1 MNSCPFSSRYSA
13 KRLIGYFHPILQLN
27 NMNTLSKKLRLL
39 LFAILT
45 CSGISIA
52 SASNYPQKPITLIVP
67 FAPGGGTDSIARD
80 LSKTLSEKLGQPV
93 LVDNRGGG
101 GGSIGASMGS
111 KANPDGYTLLFVTST
126 FVTHAATDESA
137 GYNIERDFSPVAM
150 IGRGPLL
157 IVNNKSLPVKT
168 LSELI
173 QFSNQTKDINYC
185 SAGLGSINH
194 LSGELFKQKTGAN
207 LTHIPYKGSGPATID
222 LLAGR
227 VQVFFATIPTI
238 LPYVETDRV
247 NVLAITSEKRSPL
260 FPNVPTAGE
269 SGVSGF
275 NLSAWWG
282 IVAPAGTPKDI
293 VGKLNE
299 AINYAASKDPLKARL
314 AKEGAQA
321 YKISPAEFQKMLNSE
336 LRLWQSVVKSANL
349 KIE

>member
-1 MNSCPFSSRYSA
+1 MRINNKQF
-13 KRLIGYFHPILQLN
+13 KRLF
-27 NMNTLSKKLRLL
+27 LSI
-39 LFAILT
+39 FCFTGIAIAN
-45 CSGISIA
+45 A
-52 SASNYPQKPITLIVP
+52 SSYPQKPITLIVP

-80 LSKTLSEKLGQPV
+80 LSKTLSEKLGQAV
-93 LVDNRGGG
+93 VIDNRGGG
-101 GGSIGASMGS
+101 GGSIGAAMGS
-111 KANPDGYTLLFVTST
+111 KATPDGYTLLFVTST

-137 GYNIERDFSPVAM
+137 GYSIEKDFSPVAM

-157 IVNNKSLPVKT
+157 VVSNKSLPVKT

-173 QFSNQTKDINYC
+173 QFSNQTQDLNYC

-194 LSGELFKQKTGAN
+194 LSGELFKQKTGAK

-260 FPNVPTAGE
+260 FPGIPTTAEAGVP
-269 SGVSGF
+269 GF
-275 NLSAWWG
+275 NLSTWWG
-282 IVAPAGTPKDI
+282 IVAPAGTPQDI
-293 VGKLNE
+293 VKKLNE
-299 AINYAASKDPLKARL
+299 SINYAASKDPLKARL

-321 YKISPAEFQKMLNSE
+321 YKITPGEFQKMLNNE
-336 LRLWQSVVKSANL
+336 LKLWQSVVKSANL

>member
-1 MNSCPFSSRYSA
+1 MGA
-13 KRLIGYFHPILQLN
+13 
-27 NMNTLSKKLRLL
+27 
-39 LFAILT
+39 
-45 CSGISIA
+45 SIA
-52 SASNYPQKPITLIVP
+52 SANAASFPQKPITLIVP

-80 LSKTLSEKLGQPV
+80 LSKTLSEKLGQSV
-93 LVDNRGGG
+93 VVDNRGGG

-111 KANPDGYTLLFVTST
+111 KAAPDGYTLLFVTST

-137 GYNIERDFSPVAM
+137 GYNIEKDYAPVAM

-157 IVNNKSLPVKT
+157 VVSNKSVPVKT

-173 QFSNQTKDINYC
+173 QFSNQTRDINYC

-260 FPNVPTAGE
+260 FPNVPTAAE
-269 SGVSGF
+269 AGVPGF
-275 NLSAWWG
+275 NLSTWWG
-282 IVAPAGTPKDI
+282 IVAPAGTPQTI
-293 VGKLNE
+293 VKKLNE
-299 AINYAASKDPLKARL
+299 SINDAASKDPLKSRL

-321 YKISPAEFQKMLNSE
+321 YKVTPAEFQKILSSE
-336 LRLWQSVVKSANL
+336 LKLWQSVVKSANI
-349 KIE
+349 KID

>member
-1 MNSCPFSSRYSA
+1 MNN
-13 KRLIGYFHPILQLN
+13 Q
-27 NMNTLSKKLRLL
+27 SKKLKHLL
-39 LFAILT
+39 LSILVAVSVT
-45 CSGISIA
+45 PAWAA
-52 SASNYPQKPITLIVP
+52 SFPQKPITLIVP

-80 LSKTLSEKLGQPV
+80 LSKTLSENLGQPV
-93 LVDNRGGG
+93 VVENRGGG

-111 KANPDGYTLLFVTST
+111 KATPDGYTLLFVTST

-137 GYNIERDFSPVAM
+137 GYNIEKDYSPVAM

-157 IVNNKSLPVKT
+157 VVSNKSVPVKT

-173 QFSNQTKDINYC
+173 QFSNQTRDVNYC

-260 FPNVPTAGE
+260 FPNVPTAAE
-269 SGVSGF
+269 AGVPGF
-275 NLSAWWG
+275 NLSTWWG
-282 IVAPAGTPKDI
+282 IVAPAGTPQAI
-293 VGKLNE
+293 VKKLNE
-299 AINYAASKDPLKARL
+299 AINDAASKDPLKSRL

-321 YKISPAEFQKMLNSE
+321 YKVAPAEFQRILNNE
-336 LRLWQSVVKSANL
+336 LKLWQSVVKSANI
-349 KIE
+349 KID

>member
-1 MNSCPFSSRYSA
+1 MNN
-13 KRLIGYFHPILQLN
+13 Q
-27 NMNTLSKKLRLL
+27 SKKLKHLL
-39 LFAILT
+39 LSILVAVSVT
-45 CSGISIA
+45 PAWAA
-52 SASNYPQKPITLIVP
+52 SFPQKPITLIVP

-80 LSKTLSEKLGQPV
+80 LSKTLSENLGQPV
-93 LVDNRGGG
+93 VVENRGGG

-111 KANPDGYTLLFVTST
+111 KATPDGYTLLFVTST

-137 GYNIERDFSPVAM
+137 GYNIEKDYSPVAM

-157 IVNNKSLPVKT
+157 VVSNKSVPVKT

-173 QFSNQTKDINYC
+173 QFSNQTRDVNYC

-260 FPNVPTAGE
+260 FPNVPTAAE
-269 SGVSGF
+269 AGVPGF
-275 NLSAWWG
+275 NLSTWWG
-282 IVAPAGTPKDI
+282 IVAPAGTPQAI
-293 VGKLNE
+293 VKKLNE
-299 AINYAASKDPLKARL
+299 AINDAASKDPLKSRL

-321 YKISPAEFQKMLNSE
+321 YKVAPAEFQKILNNE
-336 LRLWQSVVKSANL
+336 LKLWQSVVKSANI
-349 KIE
+349 KID

>member
-1 MNSCPFSSRYSA
+1 MA
-13 KRLIGYFHPILQLN
+13 V
-27 NMNTLSKKLRLL
+27 
-39 LFAILT
+39 
-45 CSGISIA
+45 SIA
-52 SASNYPQKPITLIVP
+52 STYAASFPQKSITLIVP

-93 LVDNRGGG
+93 VVDNRGGG

-111 KANPDGYTLLFVTST
+111 KATPDGYTLLFVTST

-137 GYNIERDFSPVAM
+137 GYNIEKDFAPVAM

-157 IVNNKSLPVKT
+157 VVSNKSVPVKT
-168 LSELI
+168 LSELV
-173 QFSNQTKDINYC
+173 QFSNQTRDINYC

-260 FPNVPTAGE
+260 FPNVPTAAE
-269 SGVSGF
+269 AGVPGF
-275 NLSAWWG
+275 NLSTWWG
-282 IVAPAGTPKDI
+282 IVAPAGTPQEI
-293 VGKLNE
+293 VKKLNE
-299 AINYAASKDPLKARL
+299 SINDAASKDPLKSRL

-321 YKISPAEFQKMLNSE
+321 YKVTPAEFQKILSSE
-336 LRLWQSVVKSANL
+336 LKLWQSVVKSANI
-349 KIE
+349 KID

>member
-1 MNSCPFSSRYSA
+1 MN
-13 KRLIGYFHPILQLN
+13 IQ
-27 NMNTLSKKLRLL
+27 SKKIKNLL
-39 LFAILT
+39 LAILM
-45 CSGISIA
+45 GASIA
-52 SASNYPQKPITLIVP
+52 SANAASFPQKPITLIVP

-80 LSKTLSEKLGQPV
+80 LSKTLSEKLGQSV
-93 LVDNRGGG
+93 VVDNRGGG

-111 KANPDGYTLLFVTST
+111 KAAPDGYTLLFVTST

-137 GYNIERDFSPVAM
+137 GYNIEKDYAPVAM

-157 IVNNKSLPVKT
+157 VVSNKSVPVKT

-173 QFSNQTKDINYC
+173 QFSNQTRDINYC

-260 FPNVPTAGE
+260 FPNVPTAAE
-269 SGVSGF
+269 AGVPGF
-275 NLSAWWG
+275 NLSTWWG
-282 IVAPAGTPKDI
+282 IVAPAGTPQTI
-293 VGKLNE
+293 VKKLNE
-299 AINYAASKDPLKARL
+299 SINDAASKDPLKSRL

-321 YKISPAEFQKMLNSE
+321 YKVTPAEFQKILSSE
-336 LRLWQSVVKSANL
+336 LKLWQSVVKSANI
-349 KIE
+349 KID

>member
-1 MNSCPFSSRYSA
+1 MNN
-13 KRLIGYFHPILQLN
+13 Q
-27 NMNTLSKKLRLL
+27 SKKLKHLL
-39 LFAILT
+39 LSILVAVSVT
-45 CSGISIA
+45 PAWAA
-52 SASNYPQKPITLIVP
+52 SFPQKPITLIVP

-80 LSKTLSEKLGQPV
+80 LSKTLSENLGQPV
-93 LVDNRGGG
+93 VVENRGGG

-111 KANPDGYTLLFVTST
+111 KATPDGYTLLFVTST

-137 GYNIERDFSPVAM
+137 GYNIEKDYSPVAM

-157 IVNNKSLPVKT
+157 VVSNKSVPVKT

-173 QFSNQTKDINYC
+173 QFSNQTRDVNYC

-260 FPNVPTAGE
+260 FPNVPTAAE
-269 SGVSGF
+269 AGVPGF
-275 NLSAWWG
+275 NLSTWWG
-282 IVAPAGTPKDI
+282 IVAPAGTPQAIIK
-293 VGKLNE
+293 KLNE
-299 AINYAASKDPLKARL
+299 AINDAASKDPLKSRL

-321 YKISPAEFQKMLNSE
+321 YKVAPAEFQKILNNE
-336 LRLWQSVVKSANL
+336 LKLWQSVVKSANI
-349 KIE
+349 KID

>member
-1 MNSCPFSSRYSA
+1 MN
-13 KRLIGYFHPILQLN
+13 IQ
-27 NMNTLSKKLRLL
+27 SKKLKNLL
-39 LFAILT
+39 LTILM
-45 CSGISIA
+45 GASIA
-52 SASNYPQKPITLIVP
+52 SANAASFPQKPITLIVP

-80 LSKTLSEKLGQPV
+80 LSKTLSEKLGQSV
-93 LVDNRGGG
+93 VVDNRGGG

-111 KANPDGYTLLFVTST
+111 KAAPDGYTLLFVTST

-137 GYNIERDFSPVAM
+137 GYNIEKDYAPVAM

-157 IVNNKSLPVKT
+157 VVSNKSVPVKT

-173 QFSNQTKDINYC
+173 QFSNQTRDINYC

-260 FPNVPTAGE
+260 FPNVPTAAE
-269 SGVSGF
+269 AGVPGF
-275 NLSAWWG
+275 NLSTWWG
-282 IVAPAGTPKDI
+282 IVAPAGTPQAI
-293 VGKLNE
+293 VKKLNE
-299 AINYAASKDPLKARL
+299 SINDAASKDPLKSRL

-321 YKISPAEFQKMLNSE
+321 YKVTPAEFQKILSSE
-336 LRLWQSVVKSANL
+336 LKLWQSVVKSANI
-349 KIE
+349 KID

>member
-1 MNSCPFSSRYSA
+1 MRINSNQV
-13 KRLIGYFHPILQLN
+13 KH
-27 NMNTLSKKLRLL
+27 LL
-39 LFAILT
+39 LSIFCFTSIA
-45 CSGISIA
+45 IA
-52 SASNYPQKPITLIVP
+52 SASSFPQKPITLIVP

-80 LSKTLSEKLGQPV
+80 LAKTLSEKLGQAV
-93 LVDNRGGG
+93 VIDNRGGG

-111 KANPDGYTLLFVTST
+111 KAAPDGYTLLFVTST

-137 GYNIERDFSPVAM
+137 GYSIEKDFSPVAM

-157 IVNNKSLPVKT
+157 VVSNKSLPVKT

-173 QFSNQTKDINYC
+173 QFSNQTQDINYC

-194 LSGELFKQKTGAN
+194 LSGELFKQKTGAK

-260 FPNVPTAGE
+260 FPGIPTAAE
-269 SGVSGF
+269 AGVPGF
-275 NLSAWWG
+275 NLSTWWG
-282 IVAPAGTPKDI
+282 IVAPAGTPPDI
-293 VGKLNE
+293 VKKLNE

-314 AKEGAQA
+314 TKEGAQA
-321 YKISPAEFQKMLNSE
+321 YKITPAEFQKVLSGE
-336 LRLWQSVVKSANL
+336 LKLWQGVIKNANL